1 MQARHDWVFI
11 KTLWGVLL
19 IVILGAAPAW
29 AVLGE
34 PEASVSADGQLLRG
48 QIRDEV
54 HEAYRLHEIT
64 DPSGSVVREYVS
76 PAGKVFG
83 ISWRGPSVP
92 NMRQLLGSYFT
103 YLQQHA
109 QAQTAR
115 HGGPLIIQN
124 NDFVFTNGGHMR
136 WYHGRA
142 YVPSLL
148 PTKVPREVV
157 Q

>member
-109 QAQTAR
+109 RPRRRATAA
-115 HGGPLIIQN
+115 H
-124 NDFVFTNGGHMR
+124 
-136 WYHGRA
+136 
-142 YVPSLL
+142 
-148 PTKVPREVV
+148 
-157 Q
+157 